1 MYCFIAAKHR
11 RRAVK
16 VILHSGSLVDYE
28 RRVIISA
35 AITKV
40 LVFIKR
46 ATVFVLYL
54 REQLWR
60 RSYTVRICS

>member
-1 MYCFIAAKHR
+1 MYCFIAVKHR

-16 VILHSGSLVDYE
+16 VILHSGSVADYE

-46 ATVFVLYL
+46 ATVELSALPQRAAV
-54 REQLWR
+54 ETQLHH
-60 RSYTVRICS
+60 